1 MSDSMTRFISGEI
14 TRCYLSEP
22 KTFYGKS
29 GDSWKMYTLHID
41 GAFEDTRD
49 LVDAYFS
56 SRYPVRVFEGG
67 DDPID
72 PKETDGL
79 KFKGRIMVRQVND
92 KFFLNAVS
100 IEQRLGQDELP
111 EEDKGNPFKDNPLVN

>member
-1 MSDSMTRFISGEI
+1 MSDSMNRFISGEVS
-14 TRCYLSEP
+14 RCYLSEP
-22 KTFYGKS
+22 KTFHGKN
-29 GDSWKMYTLHID
+29 GDWKAYTLHIN

-49 LVDAYFS
+49 LVDSYFN

-79 KFKGRIMVRQVND
+79 KFKGRIMVRQVD
-92 KFFLNAVS
+92 DRFFLNAVS
-100 IEQRLGQDELP
+100 IEQRLGQEESP
-111 EEDKGNPFKDNPLVN
+111 EDQGNPFKKNPLVN